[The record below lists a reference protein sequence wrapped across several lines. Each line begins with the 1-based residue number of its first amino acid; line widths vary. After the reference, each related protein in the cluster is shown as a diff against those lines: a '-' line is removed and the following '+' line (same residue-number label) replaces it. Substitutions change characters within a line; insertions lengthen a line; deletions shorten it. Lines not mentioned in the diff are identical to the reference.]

1 MKAPWSFTST
11 DGRQAVTRSDTIGW
25 VREEIRDQVN
35 QAAAC
40 LMAGGVV
47 LLPTDTVY
55 GLAVHP
61 DHDDAI
67 TRLFAMKG
75 RPRSVNLP
83 VMIGSRADIIALGG
97 VVNSAT
103 DALLDSKYVPG
114 ALTLA
119 VGVSEGQLA
128 PWLRG
133 RDEFAVR
140 IPDDDRILA
149 IIKQTGPLLVTSA
162 NLHAE
167 QVRESVPE
175 ILSTL
180 ASQPD
185 LVIDDGIRDT
195 VPSTLVN
202 CRLVPP
208 VVERVGAVSEE
219 EIGSIL
225 R

>member
-1 MKAPWSFTST
+1 M
-11 DGRQAVTRSDTIGW
+11 DER
-25 VREEIRDQVN
+25 VREETAR
-35 QAAAC
+35 AAEC
-40 LMAGGVV
+40 LLAGGVV
-47 LLPTDTVY
+47 LLPTDTMY

-61 DHDDAI
+61 EQNGAI

-83 VMIGSRADIIALGG
+83 VMISSRDDILALGG
-97 VVNSAT
+97 VVSRAA
-103 DALLDSKYVPG
+103 DLLLASKYVPG
-114 ALTLA
+114 PLTLA
-119 VGVSEGQLA
+119 VGVSPPDLA

-133 RDEFAVR
+133 RIEFAVR
-140 IPDDDRILA
+140 MPDDDRLLA

-167 QVRESVPE
+167 EVRESVPA

-180 ASQPD
+180 ASEPD
-185 LVIDDGIRDT
+185 LVIDDGNRDT

-208 VVERVGAVSEE
+208 VVERVGAVPTE
-219 EIGSIL
+219 EIEAIL
-225 R
+225 G

>member
-1 MKAPWSFTST
+1 VEEK
-11 DGRQAVTRSDTIGW
+11 
-25 VREEIRDQVN
+25 VRGEVA
-35 QAAAC
+35 QAAEC
-40 LMAGGVV
+40 LLAGGIV

-61 DHDDAI
+61 ERDEAI

-83 VMIGSRADIIALGG
+83 VMISSRDDIQALGG
-97 VVNSAT
+97 VVNEA
-103 DALLDSKYVPG
+103 AELLLESKYVPG
-114 ALTLA
+114 PLTLA
-119 VGVSEGQLA
+119 VGVSPPELA

-140 IPDDDRILA
+140 MPDDERLLA
-149 IIKQTGPLLVTSA
+149 ILRTTGPLLVTSA

-167 QVRESVPE
+167 QVRESVPD

-180 ASQPD
+180 ASEPD
-185 LVIDDGIRDT
+185 LVIDDGNRNT
-195 VPSTLVN
+195 VSSTLVN
-202 CRLVPP
+202 CRRLPP
-208 VVERVGAVSEE
+208 AIERVGAVPAE
-219 EIGSIL
+219 EIEAIL